1 MHGASTFCFA
11 LGSLIAHVIA
21 GIQKTAKLCRLILNI
36 CNLRRRPTVQSCKL
50 TNRHSHCGVGA
61 STGTITNEPTLVFRQ
76 FVHGL
81 FRLIVNYSA
90 SVWNDWSSVRIGKSR
105 GVANGR
111 DVENI
116 VCREPDTLFHMRFLF
131 FKPIDIIGWSGSF
144 RPRSNHKL
152 YHSAKTRNQL
162 DNIPSY
168 AVALAGGSCFAAD
181 WAERPRATTRLNSV
195 ESCDGDGVAEPAC
208 QEESTAGATPTSWA
222 SRSRGVLDRA
232 MAPLMSRISFFS
244 EPLLTPENPLIN
256 SSLINSFSLGLS
268 HSKKPTSASLSLQD
282 APKGRLPERL
292 CVRLG

>member
-1 MHGASTFCFA
+1 MHGASTLCFA

-21 GIQKTAKLCRLILNI
+21 GVQKTAKLCRLILNI

-131 FKPIDIIGWSGSF
+131 LKPIDIIGWSGSF
-144 RPRSNHKL
+144 RPRPNHKL
-152 YHSAKTRNQL
+152 YHFSKMRNHRKFHQKSTQIMFPTFFITL
-162 DNIPSY
+162 LRSLNHVLLKVPLF
-168 AVALAGGSCFAAD
+168 AVFHH
-181 WAERPRATTRLNSV
+181 P
-195 ESCDGDGVAEPAC
+195 
-208 QEESTAGATPTSWA
+208 
-222 SRSRGVLDRA
+222 
-232 MAPLMSRISFFS
+232 
-244 EPLLTPENPLIN
+244 
-256 SSLINSFSLGLS
+256 
-268 HSKKPTSASLSLQD
+268 
-282 APKGRLPERL
+282 
-292 CVRLG
+292 